1 MDETERAELIAALH
15 QSATFGEGMLDLNQR
30 LLDALDSDV
39 NRPSVEDLAYLRAGL
54 ERWRA
59 QMATLRQR
67 LVGLTIEPPD
77 RLQQWAKPRER
88 RQLALPEAAVVLATS
103 GALGGCASSARVSSR
118 CCRFTL

>member
-15 QSATFGEGMLDLNQR
+15 QSATFGEGMLDLNER
-30 LLDALDSDV
+30 LLDALASEA
-39 NRPSVEDLAYLRAGL
+39 NRPTTEDLAYLRAGL

-77 RLQQWAKPRER
+77 RFQ
-88 RQLALPEAAVVLATS
+88 
-103 GALGGCASSARVSSR
+103 
-118 CCRFTL
+118 

>member
-15 QSATFGEGMLDLNQR
+15 QSATFGEGMLDLNER

-39 NRPSVEDLAYLRAGL
+39 NRPTAEDLAYLRAGL

-77 RLQQWAKPRER
+77 RLQ
-88 RQLALPEAAVVLATS
+88 
-103 GALGGCASSARVSSR
+103 
-118 CCRFTL
+118 

>member
-15 QSATFGEGMLDLNQR
+15 QSATFGEGMLDLNER
-30 LLDALDSDV
+30 LLDAPASDT
-39 NRPSVEDLAYLRAGL
+39 NRPTVEDLAYLRAGL

-77 RLQQWAKPRER
+77 GLQ
-88 RQLALPEAAVVLATS
+88 
-103 GALGGCASSARVSSR
+103 
-118 CCRFTL
+118 

>member
-15 QSATFGEGMLDLNQR
+15 PSATFGEGMMDLNER

-39 NRPSVEDLAYLRAGL
+39 NRPTAEDLAYLRAGL

-59 QMATLRQR
+59 QMAMLRQR

-77 RLQQWAKPRER
+77 RLQ
-88 RQLALPEAAVVLATS
+88 
-103 GALGGCASSARVSSR
+103 
-118 CCRFTL
+118 

>member
-15 QSATFGEGMLDLNQR
+15 QSATFGEGMLDLNER
-30 LLDALDSDV
+30 LLDARDSDV
-39 NRPSVEDLAYLRAGL
+39 NRPTAEDLAYLRAGL

-77 RLQQWAKPRER
+77 RLQ
-88 RQLALPEAAVVLATS
+88 
-103 GALGGCASSARVSSR
+103 
-118 CCRFTL
+118 